1 MKKNKLSSALA
12 KAPTF
17 IPGLDEILEGGLPQG
32 RTTVIRG
39 RSGSGK
45 TILGLEFLYRGALAG
60 EPGIFVGF
68 EEPIE
73 QLRQNAATLGWDLA
87 GLEQENRLFLLG
99 GHVKP
104 DMLVSGDFSLK
115 GLLAAVSGKSKD
127 MRAKRVAID
136 ALDVV
141 LRLFETPQQVR
152 NEMHVLNNWLRAS
165 GLTAIMTIR
174 PINQGTV
181 PSFDIFFDS
190 MSDCVISLTTQAVD
204 QVSTQRLN
212 VVKYRGSGFG
222 RNEYPYVITPSGLHV
237 APISTVGLKHKP
249 FGKKMSTGL
258 KRLDSILDGGYFR
271 ASCVLLAGLPG
282 TGKSLLASTFTD
294 AACQRGEKV
303 LYVGFE
309 ESEAAMIGNI
319 LNAGVD
325 LRPHAE
331 SGLLEFLTSM
341 PEAMGAEEHLIR
353 FMVRLNEFG
362 PKHVVVDA
370 ISACERMG
378 SKRASFEYLTRLLN
392 NCKEQGVTVLMINQT
407 SGSPEILE
415 ISGNGIS
422 SMVDTVVFL
431 KYVKEQGE
439 TNRLL
444 EVLKSRGSGHSN
456 KQWEFIITH
465 KGIQIKDIYM
475 GTGEVLTGTARQIQE
490 MKDAAEAQR
499 VAAEIAAQELEIER
513 LKTAMESETAHLR
526 ASLKK
531 AEMDMDLLKLKQ
543 SQSIKN
549 RTEIAAVRSR
559 GAKTRRLHSGPK
571 EEKRGKK

>member
-1 MKKNKLSSALA
+1 
-12 KAPTF
+12 
-17 IPGLDEILEGGLPQG
+17 
-32 RTTVIRG
+32 
-39 RSGSGK
+39 
-45 TILGLEFLYRGALAG
+45 
-60 EPGIFVGF
+60 
-68 EEPIE
+68 
-73 QLRQNAATLGWDLA
+73 
-87 GLEQENRLFLLG
+87 
-99 GHVKP
+99 
-104 DMLVSGDFSLK
+104 
-115 GLLAAVSGKSKD
+115 
-127 MRAKRVAID
+127 
-136 ALDVV
+136 
-141 LRLFETPQQVR
+141 
-152 NEMHVLNNWLRAS
+152 MHVLNNWLRAS

-174 PINQGTV
+174 PTDQGTV
-181 PSFDIFFDS
+181 PSFDLFFDS

-370 ISACERMG
+370 ISACERM
-378 SKRASFEYLTRLLN
+378 LLLN
-392 NCKEQGVTVLMINQT
+392 T
-407 SGSPEILE
+407 
-415 ISGNGIS
+415 
-422 SMVDTVVFL
+422 
-431 KYVKEQGE
+431 
-439 TNRLL
+439 
-444 EVLKSRGSGHSN
+444 
-456 KQWEFIITH
+456 
-465 KGIQIKDIYM
+465 
-475 GTGEVLTGTARQIQE
+475 
-490 MKDAAEAQR
+490 
-499 VAAEIAAQELEIER
+499 
-513 LKTAMESETAHLR
+513 
-526 ASLKK
+526 
-531 AEMDMDLLKLKQ
+531 
-543 SQSIKN
+543 
-549 RTEIAAVRSR
+549 
-559 GAKTRRLHSGPK
+559 
-571 EEKRGKK
+571 